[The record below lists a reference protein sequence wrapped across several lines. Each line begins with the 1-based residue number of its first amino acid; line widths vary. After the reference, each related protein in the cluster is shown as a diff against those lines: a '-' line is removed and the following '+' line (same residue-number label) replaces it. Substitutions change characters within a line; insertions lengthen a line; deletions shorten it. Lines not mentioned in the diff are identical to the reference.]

1 MPVKNV
7 FLVIEDNLIDQLVIK
22 QLLKKVLFIDEV
34 YTTNNGKEG
43 IEWLMNNRK
52 LYPSIIIILD
62 VQMPVMNGFE
72 FLEAYANLDSDLKKD
87 NQIYVLSSTL
97 DPDEIRKISE
107 SIYVTQFLG
116 KPFPIEEFR
125 NKVYLND

>member
-7 FLVIEDNLIDQLVIK
+7 FLLIEDNLIDQLVIK
-22 QLLKKVLFIDEV
+22 QLLKKVLYIDEV
-34 YTTNNGKEG
+34 HITNNGKEG
-43 IEWLMNNRK
+43 IEWLQTNGK

-72 FLEAYANLDSDLKKD
+72 FLKAYAKLDSELKKS

-97 DPDEIRKISE
+97 DCDEIKEISE
-107 SIYVTQFLG
+107 SIYVTDFLG
-116 KPFPIEEFR
+116 KPFPIEAFR
-125 NKVYLND
+125 NKIYLNA

>member
-43 IEWLMNNRK
+43 IEWLMANRK

-72 FLEAYANLDSDLKKD
+72 FLKAYANLDSELKKD

-97 DPDEIRKISE
+97 DPDEIRKIGE
-107 SIYVTQFLG
+107 SIYVTKFLG

-125 NKVYLND
+125 NKVYLDD